1 MPLKVEHIKN
11 YQDVHSYV
19 SVDTETTGL
28 YPMYGDRI
36 IQLSAVKVIDDQI
49 VDSFNI
55 YVNPDG
61 VTNAAYFVNDITDE
75 ELANAAS
82 TAEAQAEFLRFVE
95 DLPWLG
101 RNITFDLRFLA
112 NEGMASFPAVIDTL
126 AIARHTLGPKGN
138 SLARL
143 QTKFKITNEKQ
154 HDALTDAQATI
165 KLFEV
170 LRELPAIEK
179 QHNYKHSPRPK
190 HEIAKAEDNAL
201 AGMKIVITGHFEEG
215 NRDEMKHLI
224 ERHGATSPGSVSGQT
239 DYLLLGTQISP
250 MLKDKKH
257 KRSSKEIR
265 AVELGVPVITYDD
278 LVKMIEEE
286 A

>member
-1 MPLKVEHIKN
+1 MPLKVKHIKN

-36 IQLSAVKVIDDQI
+36 IQLSAVKVIDDQV
-49 VDSFNI
+49 VDSFNM

-82 TAEAQAEFLRFVE
+82 TTEAQAKFLQFVE

-101 RNITFDLRFLA
+101 HNITFDLRFLA
-112 NEGMASFPAVIDTL
+112 NEGMDNFPAVIDTL

-143 QTKFKITNEKQ
+143 QTKFKIVNEKQ
-154 HDALTDAQATI
+154 HDALADAQATV
-165 KLFEV
+165 KLFEI
-170 LRELPAIEK
+170 LRELPERDYC
-179 QHNYKHSPRPK
+179 HLGDSK
-190 HEIAKAEDNAL
+190 HEVVEAEDNAL
-201 AGMKIVITGHFEEG
+201 AGLKIVVTGHFEIG
-215 NRDEMKHLI
+215 NRNEMIRILK
-224 ERHGATSPGSVSGQT
+224 RHGATSPSNVSSRT
-239 DYLLLGTQISP
+239 DYVLLGVQTAVNVTDQ
-250 MLKDKKH
+250 KH
-257 KRSSKEIR
+257 NRSNK
-265 AVELGVPVITYDD
+265 ELGAIKFGTPVISYDD

-286 A
+286 R